1 MDSESPPSQGG
12 LGWVSLRDKRKCA
25 ADEQQRTEQ
34 RSHGLDTTCQA
45 QRASQGGEYS
55 DENFE
60 ELAEIKLSF

>member
-1 MDSESPPSQGG
+1 MGGG
-12 LGWVSLRDKRKCA
+12 LTLRDKRECA

-45 QRASQGGEYS
+45 QRAGQGGEYC

-60 ELAEIKLSF
+60 EFAEIELSF

>member
-1 MDSESPPSQGG
+1 MPVAPSSGG
-12 LGWVSLRDKRKCA
+12 GGGGFSLRDKRKCA

-45 QRASQGGEYS
+45 QRASQGGEDS

-60 ELAEIKLSF
+60 EFAEIKLSF